1 MKKQLLS
8 LGLLVCMGLNSN
20 AQIVV
25 DTVSVGAGYGNQ
37 KWYSLQNDEQG
48 TQSKDNWDLA
58 FEISGYTASILAN
71 VQKTNFAVYKAPYS
85 IAQYAA
91 IDTSGISSWPLL
103 YNSDTTWTSGAFNS
117 TASLSNSF
125 DLGWG
130 TYNNVTH
137 IITGDS
143 CYVVKLSA
151 TIYKKLKLIDLNG
164 GVYSFEY
171 ANLDGSGSQSQSLVK
186 GNYSG
191 KNFIYFDMSANA
203 VVDREPA
210 SSSWDLSFVK
220 YISFVP
226 PNATPYAVTGV
237 LSNKGVLVAQ
247 ADNVPSPASYTNFS
261 AHNFQT
267 AINTIGYDWK
277 EINMST
283 FAWDI
288 KGDTVFFVKD
298 KPGNIWKL
306 RFTKFSGS
314 STGNFIFSKEK
325 LSSVG
330 IQELNATILSM
341 ALYPNPSYGTN
352 VNLLVSVKD
361 LVQTAKLTIYD
372 INGKLMR
379 ATDCGRLQPDQIN
392 TVPVDTDGL
401 SNGVYIINVSV
412 NGSSVNQKLIIN
424 H

>member
-8 LGLLVCMGLNSN
+8 LGLLIGLGLNSN
-20 AQIVV
+20 AQVV
-25 DTVSVGAGYGNQ
+25 IDTVSVGAGYANQ
-37 KWYSLQNDEQG
+37 KWYSLQNDELG

-71 VQKTNFAVYKAPYS
+71 VQKTNFAVYRAPYA

-91 IDTSGISSWPLL
+91 IDTAGISSWPML

-117 TASLSNSF
+117 TANLSNSF

-130 TYNNVTH
+130 TYNSVTH

-143 CYVVKLSA
+143 CYVVKLSP
-151 TIYKKLKLIDLNG
+151 TTYKKLKLVDLNG
-164 GVYSFEY
+164 GTYSFEY
-171 ANLDGSGSQSQSLVK
+171 ANLDGSASQSQSVVK
-186 GNYSG
+186 GNYTG

-210 SSSWDLSFVK
+210 ASSWDLTFVK

-226 PNATPYAVTGV
+226 PSGTPYAVTGV

-247 ADNVPSPASYTNFS
+247 ADNVPSPVSYTNFS

-298 KPGNIWKL
+298 KPGSIWKL

-330 IQELNATILSM
+330 IHELNGNMASM
-341 ALYPNPSYGTN
+341 ALYPNPSSGN
-352 VNLLVSVKD
+352 SVNLLLSVNAFAPHAA
-361 LVQTAKLTIYD
+361 LAIYD
-372 INGKLMR
+372 INGKLISET
-379 ATDCGRLQPDQIN
+379 AINELNADQIN
-392 TVPVDTDGL
+392 TVPVNTDGL

-412 NGSSVNQKLIIN
+412 NGASVNQKLIIN